1 MRHALNVALQSY
13 QGSLLVISHDRHL
26 LETVTDELWLVA
38 DGELTQYDG
47 DLEHYAK
54 SLLNY
59 RVKRFT
65 DSNSN
70 AKKQTA
76 EMGSTGLINSSETL
90 IDKKNRKREAAELRA
105 KLKHLNQR
113 CQQIE
118 VQLSQHEKTMNFIKN
133 QLALP
138 SIYDDVNKQRLAAA
152 IQQQGQLKLTV
163 TQLESEWLEINEQLE
178 AAHHK

>member
-1 MRHALNVALQSY
+1 MYTSLSLKKPNLLLLDEPTNHLDLEMRHALNVALQSY

-47 DLEHYAK
+47 DLEHSAK

-59 RVKRFT
+59 RVKRVT

-90 IDKKNRKREAAELRA
+90 IDKKNRITGGTKS
-105 KLKHLNQR
+105 N
-113 CQQIE
+113 
-118 VQLSQHEKTMNFIKN
+118 
-133 QLALP
+133 
-138 SIYDDVNKQRLAAA
+138 VNKNENENKNTTGEDAYPRALGTPR
-152 IQQQGQLKLTV
+152 I
-163 TQLESEWLEINEQLE
+163 ES
-178 AAHHK
+178 